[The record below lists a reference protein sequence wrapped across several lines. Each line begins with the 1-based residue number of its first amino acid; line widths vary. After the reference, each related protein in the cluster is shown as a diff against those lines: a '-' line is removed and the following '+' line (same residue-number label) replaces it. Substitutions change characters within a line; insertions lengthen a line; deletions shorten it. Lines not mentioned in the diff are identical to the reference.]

1 MTELEIV
8 NSLLFGFMV
17 SNIGF
22 GIQNKRPLLC
32 LEVVWLLSEPPVV
45 FFKTLMAVVLHSFV
59 WRLN

>member
-45 FFKTLMAVVLHSFV
+45 FFKNVNGSGTS
-59 WRLN
+59 